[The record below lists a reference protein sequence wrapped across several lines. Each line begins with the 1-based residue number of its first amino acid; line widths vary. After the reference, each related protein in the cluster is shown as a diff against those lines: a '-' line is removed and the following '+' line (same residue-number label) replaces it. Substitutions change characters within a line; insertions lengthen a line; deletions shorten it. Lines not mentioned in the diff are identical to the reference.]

1 MDGIDGEGT
10 EASGITPT
18 GGNTADAEFVD
29 TYKLGTVKFTKA
41 RTLLRSHVL
50 KTLMM

>member
-10 EASGITPT
+10 EASGITLI
-18 GGNTADAEFVD
+18 GGNTADVEFVD

-41 RTLLRSHVL
+41 DFIRSHVL